1 MQSRWM
7 SFVEAV
13 TNIVVGYGLAVLTQI
28 IVFPL
33 FGLHAS
39 LGENLLIG
47 GRSQSSSL
55 ICSYALRRL
64 FNAAWTVRSSAR
76 KRINESLTIGVN
88 DDRSGLVNHPAALT

>member
-1 MQSRWM
+1 MQSNWM

-13 TNIVVGYGLAVLTQI
+13 TNIVVGYALAVLTQM

-47 GRSQSSSL
+47 GLFTCISLARS
-55 ICSYALRRL
+55 YVLRRL
-64 FNAAWTVRSSAR
+64 FNARGVR
-76 KRINESLTIGVN
+76 
-88 DDRSGLVNHPAALT
+88 

>member
-1 MQSRWM
+1 MQPRWL

-39 LGENLLIG
+39 LGENFLLAALFTCI
-47 GRSQSSSL
+47 SL
-55 ICSYALRRL
+55 IRSFAIRRL
-64 FNAAWTVRSSAR
+64 FNGAWLARSGEFP
-76 KRINESLTIGVN
+76 KELTI
-88 DDRSGLVNHPAALT
+88 R

>member
-1 MQSRWM
+1 MQSHWM

-39 LGENLLIG
+39 LSENLVIG
-47 GRSQSSSL
+47 CFFVAVSL
-55 ICSYALRRL
+55 IRSFAIRRL
-64 FNAAWTVRSSAR
+64 FNGAWMAPSGRGQG
-76 KRINESLTIGVN
+76 KLTI
-88 DDRSGLVNHPAALT
+88 R

>member
-13 TNIVVGYGLAVLTQI
+13 TNIMVGYGLAILTQI

-33 FGLHAS
+33 FGLHVS

-47 GRSQSSSL
+47 GLFTGVSL
-55 ICSYALRRL
+55 VRSYALRRV
-64 FNAAWTVRSSAR
+64 FN
-76 KRINESLTIGVN
+76 
-88 DDRSGLVNHPAALT
+88 GLVGR

>member
-1 MQSRWM
+1 MQSRWL

-47 GRSQSSSL
+47 GLFTSISLARS
-55 ICSYALRRL
+55 YVLRRL
-64 FNAAWTVRSSAR
+64 FNARGVR
-76 KRINESLTIGVN
+76 
-88 DDRSGLVNHPAALT
+88 